1 MMKKAIITIAAVIV
15 ALIGGHAIGQ
25 NVLNYMEQGGA
36 RWVVG
41 GSLDVASGGDL
52 DIESGGAFKLAG
64 TEVTATAAELNKLDG
79 LTQVLPST
87 LATNAVGVANSI
99 WGGTNQL
106 IFEGTSASTAEWIM
120 TVANP
125 ATIDQT
131 VTWPDATGTPV
142 LSTLTTNAPQAA
154 NSLWTATGSVLVAE
168 GATADDHEASVAP
181 LDDPTSDVTVSYPS
195 LSTGVLMIST
205 LATNDIDVA
214 NSVWGVSGGITFEG
228 SGASTAET
236 KITVTNPATVDR
248 TATFP
253 DASGT
258 IVLTGNIT
266 VSDSA
271 NQACNTTC
279 GSATCI
285 IGVDSATSVFITCDG
300 ATADSC
306 LCLTA
311 E

>member
-1 MMKKAIITIAAVIV
+1 MMKKAIITIASVIV

-79 LTQVLPST
+79 LTQVVPST
-87 LATNAVGVANSI
+87 LATNAVGAANSI

-106 IFEGTSASTAEWIM
+106 IFEGTAATTAEAI
-120 TVANP
+120 
-125 ATIDQT
+125 I
-131 VTWPDATGTPV
+131 
-142 LSTLTTNAPQAA
+142 
-154 NSLWTATGSVLVAE
+154 TA
-168 GATADDHEASVAP
+168 
-181 LDDPTSDVTVSYPS
+181 
-195 LSTGVLMIST
+195 
-205 LATNDIDVA
+205 
-214 NSVWGVSGGITFEG
+214 
-228 SGASTAET
+228 
-236 KITVTNPATVDR
+236 TNPATVDR

-258 IVLTGNIT
+258 VVLTGNIT

-271 NQACNTTC
+271 NQACDTTC
-279 GSATCI
+279 GAATCI
-285 IGVDSATSVFITCDG
+285 IGLDSGASTFIACDG

-306 LCLTA
+306 ICLSA